1 VLGGTIAR
9 ARESLHRESVHSVA
23 VHSVMSRA

>member
-23 VHSVMSRA
+23 VHSVVSRA